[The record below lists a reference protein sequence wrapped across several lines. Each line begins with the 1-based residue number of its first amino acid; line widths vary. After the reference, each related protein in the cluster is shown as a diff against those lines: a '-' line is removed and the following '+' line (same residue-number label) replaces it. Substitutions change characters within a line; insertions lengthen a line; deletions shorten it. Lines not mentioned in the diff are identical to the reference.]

1 MNTKFPITKSVVEQT
16 ASNTTSWIGH
26 QTNNNE
32 DIIGGQTFTSPSEVD
47 LEAIEVLTSIVAH
60 PGNVL
65 MTLHSFDVQLEIW
78 GPILGSASVNF
89 NQTDNGKWKSFNIAG
104 LHLNK
109 GKSYGFR
116 LESLDSGAYIGVA
129 EAAGSSQTP
138 LSNSGQKWQFI
149 NNDIKGH
156 SFSYFSLAFK
166 IDAKAA

>member
-1 MNTKFPITKSVVEQT
+1 MNTKSLITKSVVEQT
-16 ASNTTSWIGH
+16 ANNTTSWIGH
-26 QTNNNE
+26 QINNDK
-32 DIIGGQTFTSPSEVD
+32 DIISGQTFTSPSEVD
-47 LEAIEVLTSIVAH
+47 LEAIEVLTSVVAQ

-65 MTLHSFDVQLEIW
+65 MTLHSFDAQLESW
-78 GPILGSASVNF
+78 GPILGSASVDF

-129 EAAGSSQTP
+129 EAVGCSQSP
-138 LSNSGQKWQFI
+138 LSNTGQEWQFT
-149 NNDIKGH
+149 NNDSKGH

-166 IDAKAA
+166 VDAKAA